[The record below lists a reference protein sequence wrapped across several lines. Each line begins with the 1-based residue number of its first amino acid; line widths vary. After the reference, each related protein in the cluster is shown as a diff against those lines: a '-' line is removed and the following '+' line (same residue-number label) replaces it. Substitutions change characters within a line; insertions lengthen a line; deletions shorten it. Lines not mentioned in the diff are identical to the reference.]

1 MQRCLALDVG
11 EVRIGVAMS
20 DPLGMIASPHAV
32 IERKPGAKGTVAAI
46 RQVVEL
52 VEMMDVGT
60 IVVGQ
65 PLRTDGKPSAQAD
78 RVNEFVAALRQQVN
92 VEIVFVDERFS
103 TRQATNALLEA
114 DVSREGRKQRVDKI
128 AAAILLQHYLD
139 MDKHDSDETSI
150 EDTGA

>member
-11 EVRIGVAMS
+11 EVRIGVAVS
-20 DPLGMIASPHAV
+20 DPLGMIASPHSV
-32 IERKPGAKGTVAAI
+32 IERKPGAKGTAAAI

-78 RVNEFVAALRQQVN
+78 RVNEFVATLRQQAN

-103 TRQATNALLEA
+103 TRQATNALLEG
-114 DVSREGRKQRVDKI
+114 DVSRAGRKQRVDKV
-128 AAAILLQHYLD
+128 AAAILLQQYLD
-139 MDKHDSDETSI
+139 RPKHGPGETSV
-150 EDTGA
+150 EDTVA